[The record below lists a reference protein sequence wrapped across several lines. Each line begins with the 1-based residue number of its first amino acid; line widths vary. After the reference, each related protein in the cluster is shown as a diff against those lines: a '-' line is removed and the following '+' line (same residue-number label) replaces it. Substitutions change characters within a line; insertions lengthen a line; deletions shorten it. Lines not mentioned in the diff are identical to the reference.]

1 MAQQPLH
8 GDGNLNLLYKIADNT
23 YDISQNGGSP
33 GGLGTM
39 STQDADNVSIT
50 GGDLSGVTINAE
62 SLEVGNAVTADLYVG
77 PDGNVGIGTETTT
90 EKLTVNGNIDISN
103 GQIKNLGVPLDDT
116 DAATKLYV
124 DTAVTG
130 AAGGDLSGNYP
141 DPNVVKLQGND
152 VSNAAPSNGQVLQ
165 WNGTA
170 WVPGAIPNGGSGGGG
185 LVYFLNYQN
194 TTGISPTTGLPTSP
208 VAVSQLGRNYD
219 LGSASITS
227 DPLTTSY
234 TLVCGFV
241 TIVGEPNVTEI
252 PAGLWDF
259 NIWADVSSSSGA
271 QTQFQIR
278 IYKYD
283 SIVGTYTSIANSD
296 DIYIYDPSAI
306 AQYIG
311 NVTMPQTTILA
322 TDRIYIELWAQKNV
336 SGARTVSFYF
346 DSLHPS
352 HFHTTLPSVSGSGVV
367 KVVNGVFQSPA
378 STIVD
383 ADVSATAE
391 IAQSKIAN
399 LTTDLSAKALS
410 ADVQIFTSSG
420 TWTKPTGAKSINVQ
434 LFGGGGGGGGG
445 RKNTT
450 ILTAKSGGG
459 GGGGGGY
466 LNISV
471 AASVLGA
478 TEPITIGAGGT
489 SGAGVVSTGDGGVG
503 GAGGNTTFNSLI
515 CLGGN
520 AGGTG
525 RSTDASG
532 GTGIL
537 NSNSAGG
544 SSITAGG
551 TSGAPVS
558 ATLTTQF
565 GGAGG
570 GGGGSISVSGTVFS
584 GGTGGRS
591 NILNLNGGAGG
602 SAGVAGTAGTNNS
615 SASSGLFA
623 VGSAGGG
630 GGGGLAVSGGVG
642 GNGGFPAGGGGGGG
656 ATETGAT
663 SGAGGVGGDGLA
675 IITTYF

>member
-1 MAQQPLH
+1 MAQQPQH

-124 DTAVTG
+124 DTAATG

-152 VSNAAPSNGQVLQ
+152 VSNAAPANGQVLQ

-170 WVPGAIPNGGSGGGG
+170 WVPGTIPTGGSGGGG

-259 NIWADVSSSSGA
+259 NIWANVSSASGNE
-271 QTQFQIR
+271 TQFQIR
-278 IYKYD
+278 IFKYN
-283 SIVGTYTSIANSD
+283 STTGVYTSLASSD
-296 DIYIYDPSAI
+296 DIYIYDPARI

-346 DSLHPS
+346 DSLYPS

-378 STIVD
+378 STIVN
-383 ADVSATAE
+383 ADVDASAA
-391 IAQSKIAN
+391 ISQSKILN
-399 LTTDLSAKALS
+399 LTSDLLGKARTS
-410 ADVQIFTSSG
+410 DVQIFATVGSSN
-420 TWTKPTGAKSINVQ
+420 WIKPAGAKSVNIQ
-434 LFGGGGGGGGG
+434 LFGAGAGGSSGSRG
-445 RKNTT
+445 
-450 ILTAKSGGG
+450 TAGSVRIAGG

-466 LNISV
+466 FSTTIEASLLSSSESV
-471 AASVLGA
+471 
-478 TEPITIGAGGT
+478 TIGAGGP
-489 SGAGVVSTGDGGVG
+489 
-503 GAGGNTTFNSLI
+503 
-515 CLGGN
+515 GGN
-520 AGGTG
+520 ARTTDQLGQAGQTGGDTIFGLFRATG
-525 RSTDASG
+525 GRGPSSYETAGLAGSLMGGGGAPASLAGSNGSSAAPSALSTFSSTYSRGGGSG
-532 GTGIL
+532 GGL
-537 NSNSAGG
+537 NASNIPTNGGNGGFATTINQAGG
-544 SSITAGG
+544 AFGIAGGVVNGGDGYSVTAGFFVAG
-551 TSGAPVS
+551 S
-558 ATLTTQF
+558 
-565 GGAGG
+565 GG
-570 GGGGSISVSGTVFS
+570 GGGASATTGNAGS
-584 GGTGGRS
+584 
-591 NILNLNGGAGG
+591 
-602 SAGVAGTAGTNNS
+602 
-615 SASSGLFA
+615 
-623 VGSAGGG
+623 
-630 GGGGLAVSGGVG
+630 G
-642 GNGGFPAGGGGGGG
+642 GNGGFPAGAGGGGG
-656 ATETGAT
+656 AAEAGN
-663 SGAGGVGGDGLA
+663 SGAGGTGANGLA